1 MSLILSI
8 DTALENGSVCLSKSG
23 EIIKSLENQEQKNHA
38 SFVQPAIKQ
47 IIKDSGLELKDLD
60 AIAVTHG
67 PGSYTGLRVGLSS
80 AKGLCYALDK
90 PLILI
95 NTLEAIA
102 LSGIESLQSTS
113 SGLNNIGGYLV
124 CPMIDARRM
133 EVFTAV
139 YDSKLSIII
148 PPSAMIVE
156 EASFLELLEV
166 NKIIF
171 LGNGATKF
179 KSISTHRN
187 AYFTVTTYNCTHL
200 ATLAYRGY
208 NNKEFGNVPYSEPLY
223 LKDFFSSSH

>member
-1 MSLILSI
+1 
-8 DTALENGSVCLSKSG
+8 
-23 EIIKSLENQEQKNHA
+23 
-38 SFVQPAIKQ
+38 
-47 IIKDSGLELKDLD
+47 
-60 AIAVTHG
+60 
-67 PGSYTGLRVGLSS
+67 
-80 AKGLCYALDK
+80 
-90 PLILI
+90 
-95 NTLEAIA
+95 
-102 LSGIESLQSTS
+102 
-113 SGLNNIGGYLV
+113 
-124 CPMIDARRM
+124 MIDARRM

-179 KSISTHRN
+179 KSISKHRN
-187 AYFTVTTYNCTHL
+187 AYFTATTYNCKNI

-208 NNKEFGNVPYSEPLY
+208 NNKEFGNVAYSEPLY